1 MATFRPLVLVS
12 GVPSELPANSDITGG
27 AYQLNTITAGS
38 GLAGGGTVGSN
49 VRLDVELVPN
59 ASGLYFDG
67 SERLGIDGSA
77 VASGNAALTV
87 GATALASGNAALSLG
102 ETALASGNAAL
113 GVATAALPLTGG
125 TMAGPIVI
133 SGAGP
138 ASPGLRSNADSG
150 LYGSGYYTGIAAS
163 GVGQLLIGPDGVAV
177 EGSGIVIAT
186 SQTPATS
193 SSPGRAGT
201 IAWDSNY
208 FYICVATNTWKRSD
222 INIW

>member
-1 MATFRPLVLVS
+1 
-12 GVPSELPANSDITGG
+12 
-27 AYQLNTITAGS
+27 
-38 GLAGGGTVGSN
+38 
-49 VRLDVELVPN
+49 LDVELVPN

-67 SERLGIDGSA
+67 SNRLGIDGIA
-77 VASGNAALTV
+77 VASGNAALIV
-87 GATALASGNAALSLG
+87 SATALASGNAALSLG
-102 ETALASGNAAL
+102 ETALSSGNAAL

-133 SGAGP
+133 SGVGP
-138 ASPGLRSNADSG
+138 ASPGLQSNSDSG
-150 LYGSGYYTGIAAS
+150 LYGSGYYTGISAS
-163 GVGQLLIGPDGVAV
+163 GVGQLLVGPDGVAV
-177 EGSGIVIAT
+177 EGSGIVIAI